1 MVGGLQSVCVISK
14 YAQMTVMSKGMARF
28 SEKMPGAQIR
38 PGSRFLSY
46 PGLLVV
52 MFGGCGKAW
61 LIARAKSH

>member
-1 MVGGLQSVCVISK
+1 
-14 YAQMTVMSKGMARF
+14 MARF

-61 LIARAKSH
+61 LIARAESH